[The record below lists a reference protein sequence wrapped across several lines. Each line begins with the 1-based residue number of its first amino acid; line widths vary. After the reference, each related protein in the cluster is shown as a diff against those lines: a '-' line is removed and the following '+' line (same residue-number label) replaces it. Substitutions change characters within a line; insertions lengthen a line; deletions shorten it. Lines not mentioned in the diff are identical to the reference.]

1 MAKKSKKNEFVKI
14 HTLDNRHIK
23 VSSKCKKCKSTNIM
37 LLPYG
42 STICRHCGAFYG

>member
-1 MAKKSKKNEFVKI
+1 MANGKIKI

-23 VSSKCKKCKSTNIM
+23 VSRKCKKCRSEHIM

-42 STICRHCGAFYG
+42 STICRECGAFY